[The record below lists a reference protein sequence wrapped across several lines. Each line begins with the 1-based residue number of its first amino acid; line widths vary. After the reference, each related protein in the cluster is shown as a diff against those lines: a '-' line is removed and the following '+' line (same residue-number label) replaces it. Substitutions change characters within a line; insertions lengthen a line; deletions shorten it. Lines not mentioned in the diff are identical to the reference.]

1 MIKLPWIDSLSPFTH
16 HKKRHK
22 FCFVG
27 LKCWKCRDLCTF
39 LGVKSG
45 LTILVR
51 EKIWHFAT
59 LDPCSAQYAR
69 FPNLFHS
76 VCVQCP
82 YTIFQMFLQI
92 WSLVIRKQENNPLL
106 LWIILFLLIF
116 IKLQGWLLVLTTFFA
131 LWGIYRK
138 RLIVF
143 FDFMPNPSIH
153 VTSRSLYVRQ
163 DCHLVWS
170 ESHGLAIK
178 VNIQHII

>member
-1 MIKLPWIDSLSPFTH
+1 MSRFT
-16 HKKRHK
+16 R
-22 FCFVG
+22 FSWG
-27 LKCWKCRDLCTF
+27 
-39 LGVKSG
+39 
-45 LTILVR
+45 
-51 EKIWHFAT
+51 KIWFDDIGPWKDLT
-59 LDPCSAQYAR
+59 FCNSG
-69 FPNLFHS
+69 S
-76 VCVQCP
+76 VQCTVCQVP
-82 YTIFQMFLQI
+82 QPVPLCLCPVFLQI

-143 FDFMPNPSIH
+143 FDFMPDPSIH